1 MDVLDY
7 LANDNYVIV
16 NKDLIKIFGL
26 KEAVLIGEL
35 CREYRY
41 WKRENKLEDNMFYS
55 SINNIEDN
63 TGLSAYEQREAIKS
77 LENCGVLITQLKG
90 MPAKKYFEI
99 NDSQLLK
106 ILTTRCEKTS
116 QQDVKKLHS
125 NNNKN
130 NKQTNNKSIS
140 KDIDTDFEFGYS
152 KKSKTKKPSLYDKC
166 VNMINDFTTDT
177 ILGKK
182 LVDALKLFLENSR
195 EANTPF
201 YSNHFKGKLNAL
213 SKLSEDTIT
222 QRKIVQQTLDN
233 GWNNFYE
240 LKTDKRKSNN
250 THDRLNES
258 GDLYVEHSDKRKEI
272 EKFGNEKY

>member
-1 MDVLDY
+1 MKS
-7 LANDNYVIV
+7 DNYVVIQGWMCNELNLKGNELLV
-16 NKDLIKIFGL
+16 FALIYGFCQDGTTHFTGSRGYIADTFNITLPTVDKALKGL
-26 KEAVLIGEL
+26 KDQQLIEV
-35 CREYRY
+35 Y
-41 WKRENKLEDNMFYS
+41 KDS
-55 SINNIEDN
+55 NNN
-63 TGLSAYEQREAIKS
+63 CTYKVS
-77 LENCGVLITQLKG
+77 LQEG
-90 MPAKKYFEI
+90 
-99 NDSQLLK
+99 
-106 ILTTRCEKTS
+106 
-116 QQDVKKLHS
+116 VKKLYKGCKETLH
-125 NNNKN
+125 NNTN
-130 NKQTNNKSIS
+130 NITNNHNNKSIS

-152 KKSKTKKPSLYDKC
+152 KKSKAKKPSLYDKC
-166 VNMINDFTTDT
+166 VSMINDFTTDT

-213 SKLSEDTIT
+213 SKLSDDTIT

>member
-1 MDVLDY
+1 MKS
-7 LANDNYVIV
+7 DNYVVIQGWMC
-16 NKDLIKIFGL
+16 N
-26 KEAVLIGEL
+26 EL
-35 CREYRY
+35 
-41 WKRENKLEDNMFYS
+41 N
-55 SINNIEDN
+55 
-63 TGLSAYEQREAIKS
+63 
-77 LENCGVLITQLKG
+77 LKG
-90 MPAKKYFEI
+90 NELLVFALIYGFCQDGTTHFTGSRSYIADTFNITLPTVDKALNSLKDKQLIEVYK
-99 NDSQLLK
+99 DSYNNCTYKVSLQGG
-106 ILTTRCEKTS
+106 
-116 QQDVKKLHS
+116 VKKLYKGSKETLH
-125 NNNKN
+125 NNTN
-130 NKQTNNKSIS
+130 NITNNHNNKSIS

-166 VNMINDFTTDT
+166 VSMINDFTTDT
-177 ILGKK
+177 ILAKK

>member
-1 MDVLDY
+1 MDILDY

-41 WKRENKLEDNMFYS
+41 WKKENKLEDNMFYS

-63 TGLSAYEQREAIKS
+63 TGLSAYEQREAIRS
-77 LENCGVLITQLKG
+77 LENCGVLTTQLKG

-99 NDSQLLK
+99 NNSQLLK
-106 ILTTRCEKTS
+106 ILTSRCEKTS

-130 NKQTNNKSIS
+130 NKEINNKTIS
-140 KDIDTDFEFGYS
+140 KDIVENFQFGT
-152 KKSKTKKPSLYDKC
+152 KKEKTKKPSLYDKC
-166 VNMINDFTTDT
+166 VSLINDFTEDKE
-177 ILGKK
+177 LKDL
-182 LVDALKLFLENSR
+182 LVKSLNMFLENSR
-195 EANTPF
+195 ESNTPF
-201 YSNHFKGKLNAL
+201 YTNHFKGKLNAL
-213 SKLSEDTIT
+213 KSLSDDTIE

-240 LKTDKRKSNN
+240 LKQNSKRKTGNVMVDIEQLPAGLS
-250 THDRLNES
+250 EKA
-258 GDLYVEHSDKRKEI
+258 DKK
-272 EKFGNEKY
+272 GVTDGTKY